1 MSEPHIQALCLYPT
15 LGCWSIAHRCFIE
28 RCERVILL
36 ATRVLGS
43 RLLAEQWLHK
53 PAVGLRY
60 QLPCSIL
67 ATPSGYEEVGTLL
80 KRIEQGIY
88 V

>member
-1 MSEPHIQALCLYPT
+1 MI
-15 LGCWSIAHRCFIE
+15 F
-28 RCERVILL
+28 L

-43 RLLAEQWLHK
+43 RVLAEQWLYK
-53 PAVGLRY
+53 PAIGLRY

-80 KRIEQGIY
+80 ERIAHGIY